1 MSSVTAACS
10 PVHRDLSA
18 AIVAVPAG
26 GSSSNSSPD
35 ALSHPARTA
44 NASTTDTA
52 VRSAV
57 RDIAGSRLTGTIVFI
72 AQFENVTPFPGGVV
86 LQDSRERTAADGYLV
101 VRKPGVA
108 AHIGVDRRAYVVRKT
123 LVSGPCPGRKVFG
136 GV

>member
-52 VRSAV
+52 VQSAV

-72 AQFENVTPFPGGVV
+72 AQFEDVTPFPGGVV
-86 LQDSRERTAADGYLV
+86 LQDSRERTAADGTSSS
-101 VRKPGVA
+101 A
-108 AHIGVDRRAYVVRKT
+108 NRA
-123 LVSGPCPGRKVFG
+123 
-136 GV
+136 